1 MNSDTQEWIDIFATT
16 QNRRDMET
24 LFKEIFTPGEIDT
37 LTLRWQLLK
46 DLYQGKTQR
55 RIAAEHKIS
64 LCKITRGARLLK
76 AEGGYLKKVLD
87 DYCNAKERGGE
98 SAKIGVVGHFG
109 FPQSNQFHG
118 SNSFSSVFNAKN
130 RVMGVILGCLQQLL
144 T

>member
-1 MNSDTQEWIDIFATT
+1 MPLHKDDAMNRATRELIDIFANT

-76 AEGGYLKKVLD
+76 AEGGYLKKVLG
-87 DYCNAKERGGE
+87 DYCKAKERD
-98 SAKIGVVGHFG
+98 
-109 FPQSNQFHG
+109 
-118 SNSFSSVFNAKN
+118 
-130 RVMGVILGCLQQLL
+130 
-144 T
+144 

>member
-1 MNSDTQEWIDIFATT
+1 MNSVTRELIDVFANT

-55 RIAAEHKIS
+55 RIAAERRIS

-76 AEGGYLKKVLD
+76 AEGGYLKKVLG
-87 DYCNAKERGGE
+87 DYCNAKERD
-98 SAKIGVVGHFG
+98 
-109 FPQSNQFHG
+109 
-118 SNSFSSVFNAKN
+118 
-130 RVMGVILGCLQQLL
+130 
-144 T
+144 